1 MKPGHPQTQRF
12 QIGDREVARKL
23 GGTQME
29 QEKQVFEFS
38 FWRLRIVA
46 RGIYAILA
54 AAAISAT
61 IVVLVFN

>member
-1 MKPGHPQTQRF
+1 
-12 QIGDREVARKL
+12 
-23 GGTQME
+23 ME